1 MVVGVIALLEG
12 ETLCARV
19 LYPYSGTLCTPP
31 VDSLSDDPPGALE
44 SLVAS
49 PECGP
54 GLEVA
59 RDRDALR
66 LLFQKIHLVDN
77 PNPLLRPE

>member
-1 MVVGVIALLEG
+1 MVVGV
-12 ETLCARV
+12 TLCARV

-49 PECGP
+49 PECEP

-59 RDRDALR
+59 RDLDRDALR
-66 LLFQKIHLVDN
+66 LFFKKIHLVDN
-77 PNPLLRPE
+77 PNPL

>member
-19 LYPYSGTLCTPP
+19 LHPYSGTLCTPP

-49 PECGP
+49 PECY
-54 GLEVA
+54 
-59 RDRDALR
+59 
-66 LLFQKIHLVDN
+66 LLQTGSEGENSTYEDTTL
-77 PNPLLRPE
+77 